1 MKHILKYVA
10 ICVLIVL
17 IVSTFYLKT
26 CERRNEQKADPE
38 SRPAPAGQWIVPVKP
53 AGASGFAGMSR
64 FDTLQDPAPSQQ
76 QQYSSAPASGQQ
88 QQQQY
93 SSAPVYSPG
102 PGEPSLPPYMHPQ
115 SHPQSPAAASASAPA
130 SSAAFSPAVAAIS
143 SRPATI
149 AQQLSRIEA
158 APPATTD
165 YMTTVIGDMPRVSE
179 SFSITLPNADQPDIV
194 SDIAVTDDLK
204 HQHKAYLKR
213 NAGKFLIASQRGLV
227 EDVDIVPQYGLRTY
241 KCSQIQEDPN
251 SRQVSSLDNKT
262 TFCRDRNYS
271 ASEYQG

>member
-1 MKHILKYVA
+1 M
-10 ICVLIVL
+10 
-17 IVSTFYLKT
+17 
-26 CERRNEQKADPE
+26 
-38 SRPAPAGQWIVPVKP
+38 
-53 AGASGFAGMSR
+53 
-64 FDTLQDPAPSQQ
+64 
-76 QQYSSAPASGQQ
+76 QYASAPGQP
-88 QQQQY
+88 
-93 SSAPVYSPG
+93 PVYSPG

-115 SHPQSPAAASASAPA
+115 SPAAASASVP
-130 SSAAFSPAVAAIS
+130 AFSPAVAAIS